1 MKRSHYSR
9 SPSPVTPKRRKSTM
23 PLSDNH
29 PKLQSIRGKVERRK
43 QCQKLIAEIVDI
55 LAPRVPAVQ
64 AVRCGHRVTC
74 PLLDRGKTNVLT
86 VGQYRQH
93 VSLILLRCVSI

>member
-43 QCQKLIAEIVDI
+43 QCQKLITE
-55 LAPRVPAVQ
+55 LLTFWLPESQQCKLYAV
-64 AVRCGHRVTC
+64 AIALHAR
-74 PLLDRGKTNVLT
+74 
-86 VGQYRQH
+86 Y
-93 VSLILLRCVSI
+93 LIEVKQMSSQWDNIGSM